1 MYPNQSVEIQGVGKS
16 PTGIDGLDE
25 ITGGGLPQG
34 RPTLVCG
41 SAGCGKTL
49 FALEFL
55 IRGCVEFGE
64 HGVFIAFEETAED
77 LAKNVASLGFDLR
90 KMEAEGLLAIDHIHV
105 DPSEML
111 EAGAYDLEGLFLR
124 LQLAIDS
131 VGAKRVV
138 IDTLET
144 IFGGFADQTTLR
156 AELRRLFRWLKDRD
170 LTVVL
175 TGERGDGALTRQG
188 LEEYVSDC
196 VILLDH
202 RVNDQISTRRLRIV
216 KYRGSHHGTN
226 EYPFLIDQSGFS
238 VLPFSSLSLD
248 HPASHERVSTGV
260 LALDAMLGGNDT
272 DGGGFFRGS
281 SVLISGTAGSGKT
294 SVCAHFAHAACER
307 GERVMYF
314 AFEESRSQFVRNMR
328 SIGMDLQKYVDN
340 GLLDFHAS
348 RPGMYGLAMH
358 LVFMHK
364 LIEEHRPDVVI
375 IDPISILTSLGSY
388 AEISSMLVR
397 LIDHLKGNSIT
408 SLFTSLTVGGI
419 GAQETMDVAITAL
432 IDTWLL
438 VRDIE
443 LGGER
448 TRGMYILKS
457 RGMRHSNQVR
467 EFVITASGIDL
478 LDVYVGPQGVLTGS
492 ARDHQAARDA
502 AERQATLLSL
512 RAREASLLHRR
523 QGVEAQI
530 AVLQAELAGEEEAV
544 ARAMRDMTAGTVAN
558 GVPADTTSVG

>member
-1 MYPNQSVEIQGVGKS
+1 MPQYPPTTENGIEGVQKAF
-16 PTGIDGLDE
+16 TGIAGLDE
-25 ITGGGLPQG
+25 ITGGGLPRG

-49 FALEFL
+49 FSLEFL
-55 IRGCVEFGE
+55 VHGAIKYGE
-64 HGVFIAFEETAED
+64 PGVFIAFEETAEE

-90 KMEAEGLLAIDHIHV
+90 KMEADGLLAIDHIHI
-105 DPSEML
+105 DPSEMM
-111 EAGAYDLEGLFLR
+111 EAGSYDLEGLFIR

-138 IDTLET
+138 LDTLET
-144 IFGGFADQTTLR
+144 IFGSFQDQALLR

-175 TGERGDGALTRQG
+175 TGERGDGSLTRQG

-238 VLPFSSLSLD
+238 VLPLSSLGLD
-248 HPASHERVSTGV
+248 HPASNERMSTGV
-260 LALDAMLGGNDT
+260 RALDVMLGGSDAP
-272 DGGGFFRGS
+272 GSGGFYRGS

-294 SVCAHFAHAACER
+294 SVAAHFAQAACAR
-307 GERVMYF
+307 GEKVMYF
-314 AFEESRSQFVRNMR
+314 AFEESRSQFARNMR
-328 SIGMDLQKYVDN
+328 SIGIDMQAHVDK
-340 GLLDFHAS
+340 GCLDFHAS
-348 RPGMYGLAMH
+348 RPGLYGLAMH
-358 LVFMHK
+358 LVLMHK
-364 LIEEHRPDVVI
+364 LIDAGKPDVVV
-375 IDPISILTSLGSY
+375 IDPISNLTSLGSY

-397 LIDHLKGNSIT
+397 LIDYLKSRNIT
-408 SLFTSLTVGGI
+408 AMFTSLTGPGI
-419 GAQETMDVAITAL
+419 GSQETLDVGVTAL
-432 IDTWLL
+432 IDTWML

-448 TRGMYILKS
+448 TRGLYILKS

-467 EFVITASGIDL
+467 EFIITDNGIDL

-492 ARDHQAARDA
+492 ARDHQSAKDLAT
-502 AERQATLLSL
+502 RQAMQRDLK
-512 RAREASLLHRR
+512 AREARLLHRR

-544 ARAMRDMTAGTVAN
+544 GRAMVELARPNSERDRA
-558 GVPADTTSVG
+558 